1 MVSNKVTKRRAF
13 MKKNRKGNFI
23 YDVDFIEHILKD
35 LPSNI
40 FFKDT
45 ECRYVFCTQYWRH
58 LKTDESDDW
67 TIRGKTDLEVR
78 VDKENA
84 RKAYEEDKKILKTG
98 RGTEYVIEINQDGI
112 TEYLEI
118 IKRPVRDKNNEIIGI
133 VGLINDVTDKVL
145 MEMEIKKRAN
155 TDMLTGLGNRD
166 SMMRW
171 MSEVLPS
178 EQFPIGIVITDCDR
192 LKEINDTYGHI
203 TGDEFIKM
211 TGVVLK
217 ESFPEKAKIFR
228 SGGDEFLIAIPGTE
242 LDECLAYM
250 DKAEKKGVDINGCNM
265 NFSSGASIIRS
276 PEEDIKKVMHQADSL
291 MYLKKKKKRK
301 M

>member
-1 MVSNKVTKRRAF
+1 MVGDKVIREGF
-13 MKKNRKGNFI
+13 MKKSRKGNFI

-58 LKTDESDDW
+58 LKTDETDDW

-98 RGTEYVIEINQDGI
+98 QGTEYVIEVNQDGI

-118 IKRPVRDKNNEIIGI
+118 IKRAVRDKNDKIIGI
-133 VGLINDVTDKVL
+133 VGLINDVTDKVF
-145 MEMEIKKRAN
+145 MEMEIKKMAN

-166 SMMRW
+166 SMVRW
-171 MSEVLPS
+171 MSEVLPF
-178 EQFPIGIVITDCDR
+178 EQFPVGIVITDCDR

-203 TGDEFIKM
+203 TGDEFIKK
-211 TGVVLK
+211 TGTVLK

-242 LDECLAYM
+242 LDECLEYM
-250 DKAEKKGVDINGCNM
+250 DKAEKKGIDINGCNM
-265 NFSSGASIIRS
+265 SFSSGASIIRS

-291 MYLKKKKKRK
+291 MYMKKKKKHK
-301 M
+301 IF